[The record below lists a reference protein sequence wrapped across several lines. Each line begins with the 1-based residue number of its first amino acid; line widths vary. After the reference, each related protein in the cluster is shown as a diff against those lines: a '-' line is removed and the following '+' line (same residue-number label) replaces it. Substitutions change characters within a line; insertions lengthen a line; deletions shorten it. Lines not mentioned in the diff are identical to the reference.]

1 MITQNQKTDYPVMS
15 NDFLPTVCDIVGIR
29 QPYDRPIDGESIMP
43 FIKGEVTTRQ
53 TSMKWAFNF
62 GRYFDGKSEYQAAI
76 SDNQYKLYAMYNE
89 KEATRTELYDLTVD
103 PYEQE
108 DIKLAED
115 KVHDKM
121 KGELEVWLDSVRH
134 SAKDVV
140 KCI

>member
-43 FIKGEVTTRQ
+43 FIKGEVTARQ
-53 TSMKWAFNF
+53 TSMKWAYNF
-62 GRYFDGKSEYQAAI
+62 AKPEYQAAI
-76 SDNQYKLYAMYNE
+76 SDNQYKLYAMY
-89 KEATRTELYDLTVD
+89 KKKKATMTELYDLTVD

-108 DIKLAED
+108 DIKLAEG

-121 KGELEVWLDSVRH
+121 KGELEVWLDSLRH

-140 KCI
+140 KCL